1 MAIRSIFILN
11 RAGGLVYQKDF
22 RDGLLKLKDSND
34 YLVIASTFHSL
45 HALTSRISPTGAKSS
60 GIQVLD
66 MPNMSMH
73 CFQTLT
79 GVKFL
84 IVTDPKQTNVA
95 EYYHKVYEIYADYV
109 LKNPF
114 YTLDMPIKCEKFGR
128 NLDQFVAAAI

>member
-11 RAGGLVYQKDF
+11 RAGGLVFQKDF
-22 RDGLLKLKDSND
+22 REGLARLQDSND

-60 GIQVLD
+60 GIQVLELQ
-66 MPNMSMH
+66 NLSLH

-84 IVTDPKQTNVA
+84 LVTDPNESNVG
-95 EYYHKVYEIYADYV
+95 EYNHRVHEIYADYV
-109 LKNPF
+109 MKNPF
-114 YTLDMPIKCEKFGR
+114 YTLDMPIKCEKFSR
-128 NLDQFVAAAI
+128 HLDEFVAAT